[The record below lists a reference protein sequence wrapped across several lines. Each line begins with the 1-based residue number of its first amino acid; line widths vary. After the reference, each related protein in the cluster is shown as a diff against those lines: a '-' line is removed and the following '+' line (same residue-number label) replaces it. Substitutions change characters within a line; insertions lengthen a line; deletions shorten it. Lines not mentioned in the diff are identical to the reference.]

1 MSLSP
6 VLSEADA
13 IAHEVKQPLTSIISN
28 GMFSLRQIESASPN
42 MTEIREAVLD
52 IVNDARRAISIISQI
67 RALALRD
74 SSEQV
79 HLDLNGLIGDVIAL
93 LHGPIERGRVR
104 ITLDLQ
110 EEELPFVQG
119 NPVQLQQAFVNILM
133 NSVEAM
139 QSSPEQDRKIF
150 ITSRAVNEGTL
161 AEIRDSGPGFDPEMM
176 DQLFE
181 PRYTTKPEG
190 MGLGL
195 PLSRSIME
203 LHGGHLTARLL
214 SKGASFELRFP
225 LRAADRG

>member
-79 HLDLNGLIGDVIAL
+79 HLDLNGVIRDVIAFL
-93 LHGPIERGRVR
+93 REPIERSRVS

-110 EEELPFVQG
+110 EELPFVQG

-161 AEIRDSGPGFDPEMM
+161 AEIRDSGPGFDPEMTE
-176 DQLFE
+176 QLFE

-214 SKGASFELRFP
+214 SEGASFEFRFP
-225 LRAADRG
+225 VRAADRR

>member
-42 MTEIREAVLD
+42 MAEIREAVLD

-79 HLDLNGLIGDVIAL
+79 HLDLNGLIRDVIAL
-93 LHGPIERGRVR
+93 LHGPIERGRVS

-110 EEELPFVQG
+110 EDELPFVQG
-119 NPVQLQQAFVNILM
+119 NPVQL
-133 NSVEAM
+133 
-139 QSSPEQDRKIF
+139 
-150 ITSRAVNEGTL
+150 
-161 AEIRDSGPGFDPEMM
+161 
-176 DQLFE
+176 
-181 PRYTTKPEG
+181 
-190 MGLGL
+190 
-195 PLSRSIME
+195 
-203 LHGGHLTARLL
+203 
-214 SKGASFELRFP
+214 
-225 LRAADRG
+225 